1 MKVLLAGAFGHLG
14 SDVLRSLVNAGHD
27 VIAADMVV
35 RELDFDGFTPLQVDM
50 TNKESLKGCC
60 DGVEA
65 VITTVG
71 LTKASETVTA
81 YDIDFGANKNLLDEA
96 VAAGVK
102 NFAFVSVLKE
112 EKGKKIP
119 MLGAKAQFIEALKA
133 SGITYAIFRPTGYFY
148 DTAHIFQPKVEAGKV
163 TLLKTKTP
171 VKCNVIDTRDFA
183 DFIVEHMTDEN
194 KEYNVGGHE
203 IYTYEEIA
211 KMFFEAAGKEPVI
224 SYTPAFMF
232 DLIILMAPKW
242 KKGVIQFGKWT
253 MTEDMVADTMTGQYS
268 FKEYIKEI
276 YEKGLKF

>member
-14 SDVLRSLVNAGHD
+14 QDILRALVDAGHE
-27 VIAADMVV
+27 VIAADVV
-35 RELDFDGFTPLQVDM
+35 TRELDFGGFTPMQIDM
-50 TNKESLKGCC
+50 TDKEKLKGCC
-60 DGVEA
+60 DGVDV

-81 YDIDFGANKNLLDEA
+81 YDIDYGANKNLLDEA

-102 NFAFVSVLKE
+102 NFAYISVLKAS
-112 EKGKKIP
+112 KGQYIP
-119 MLGAKAQFIEALKA
+119 MLGAKTQLENALKA
-133 SGITYAIFRPTGYFY
+133 SGITWTIFRPTGYFY

-183 DFIVEHMTDEN
+183 DYIVEHMCDQN
-194 KEYNVGGHE
+194 AEYDVGGTE
-203 IYTYEEIA
+203 TYTYEEIA
-211 KMFFEAAGKEPVI
+211 KMFFAAAGKEPVI

-242 KKGVIQFGKWT
+242 KKGVIKFGKWT
-253 MTEDMVADTMTGQYS
+253 MTEDMVASVHYGKRS
-268 FKEYIKEI
+268 FAAYIKEI